1 MSSAFTTRRQ
11 WCVLGACSA
20 LALAS
25 GARAADPAVLFEPS
39 VRISTL
45 ALESDPTSQAVAK
58 VMLEAYRRM
67 GMEAYIVSMP
77 GERSLVSANSGETD
91 GELYRKAG
99 IEKTY
104 PNLVMVPVPVA
115 SYEVVAFVPTYSVV
129 SVNGWAS
136 LQALRIAFV
145 KGIKIIEENTGG
157 MQVVPLA
164 SLQQAFAMLDKGRVD
179 VVLANRVAGMA
190 ALRAMKLTGIEPRQQ
205 PLAAFPVFHYLHV
218 SRQAL
223 VPKLSQVLQ
232 DMTRE
237 RWIQRAQE
245 EIIGRY

>member
-1 MSSAFTTRRQ
+1 MSSASSTRRQ
-11 WCVLGACSA
+11 WCALGVCGA
-20 LALAS
+20 LALGS
-25 GARAADPAVLFEPS
+25 GARAAEPPVLFEPS

-45 ALESDPTSQAVAK
+45 ALESDPTSQLAAK
-58 VMLEAYRRM
+58 VMLEAYRRI
-67 GMEAYIVSMP
+67 GIEAYIVSMP
-77 GERSLVSANSGETD
+77 GERSLVSANAGETD
-91 GELYRKAG
+91 GELYRKGG

-104 PNLVMVPVPVA
+104 PNLVVVPVPVA
-115 SYEVVAFVPTYSVV
+115 SYEVVAFVPTHSVV
-129 SVNGWAS
+129 SVNGWSS
-136 LQALRIAFV
+136 LLALRIAFV

-157 MQVVPLA
+157 MQAVPLA

-179 VVLANRVAGMA
+179 VVLANRISGLA
-190 ALRAMKLTGIEPRQQ
+190 ALRAMKLTGIEARQP

-218 SRQAL
+218 SRKAL

-245 EIIGRY
+245 EGITRY